1 MKKIKIRAAVLAL
14 FTALTLGLGACAP
27 QRGEKAAVDRS
38 SAYSTSEDWQAVL
51 STEAP
56 LREPVYVSGIY
67 EFDRAMY
74 IPFEVTASPEGLYLR
89 VTAVEKG
96 DCVWEFDSQGRF
108 IREYQTSRPGWI
120 GRDGSVWNFESVET
134 KDNAASQYIDYSLT
148 RSRDGQL
155 SQVLSFRQE
164 QGTADFFLAGEGFC
178 LYKMYWDE
186 NNQGHFSLEIYGD
199 DGDIRRTIELDAWY
213 QALEDRGE
221 LYLLNR
227 DTGDI
232 FRVDTESLSL
242 VKADVMDA
250 DCLSCSVQNGQ
261 LYESDGFSLFRRK
274 LGESWREKLF
284 SYEDLGL
291 INIRDRLP
299 VPIGGTE
306 AFLFID
312 YLNEVSPYR
321 LIYPVEKSSLPA
333 ERKQIILAVNIPEEN
348 WEYEPYGLWRNEIL
362 DFNAVSL
369 DYEVVIRNY
378 GLEPDPQTAL
388 NVDLSSGKAPDLID
402 MSISSYEDGSAR
414 ETWQEITAKSFEMG
428 FINEANC
435 EDLLPW
441 FERDFGTEN
450 LLAGP
455 LETME
460 QNGRLL
466 SLIPSFS
473 ICSIL
478 GPGSILEGQDLNS
491 FSDLARLA
499 GRAEN
504 VFWAGVSREEFL
516 YYAFANS
523 RRDYSPEQISDILYQ
538 AAVLNSAYDSD
549 PTLKPWYYEE
559 GSPGRDAWLLDM
571 GDVWYGSQ
579 CFTLQKLSSPLWS
592 TAEDTEGM
600 ATVEGIFREPISI
613 IGQPGLDG
621 FYLIPE
627 RELVMPVNA
636 ENKSG
641 AWEFM
646 KFVLNERYLLQLN
659 FDGFFRC
666 GIPLTRSAYERGM
679 EACREKAKGSI
690 QQEDIV
696 LNYDPANCLSQF
708 EQLVNSVNGICRG
721 GDGVFTAI
729 IQSAGAYFSGVRNL
743 EQTSADI
750 AARLSIYNAEQA

>member
-1 MKKIKIRAAVLAL
+1 MKKKIKITAAVLAL
-14 FTALTLGLGACAP
+14 FTALSLGLGACAS
-27 QRGEKAAVDRS
+27 QSGEDAAVDGP
-38 SAYSTSEDWQAVL
+38 SAYGSSEDWQTAL
-51 STEAP
+51 NSEAT

-74 IPFEVTASPEGLYLR
+74 IPFEAAASPEGLYLG
-89 VTAVEKG
+89 VTLEEG
-96 DCVWEFDSQGRF
+96 SRVWEFDSQGRF
-108 IREYQTSRPGWI
+108 LREYPSSRPGWI
-120 GRDGSVWNFESVET
+120 GRDGSVWNFEGREAKGNV
-134 KDNAASQYIDYSLT
+134 ASPYIDYSLT
-148 RSRDGQL
+148 RSRDGEL

-164 QGTADFFLAGEGFC
+164 QGTSDFFLAGEGFC
-178 LYKMYWDE
+178 LYKMSWDE
-186 NNQGHFSLEIYGD
+186 NNRGSFSLEIYGD
-199 DGDIRRTIELDAWY
+199 DGVLLRALELDAWY
-213 QALEDRGE
+213 RALEDRGE

-242 VKADVMDA
+242 VRADAMDA

-261 LYESDGFSLFRRK
+261 LYESDGVSLFRRK
-274 LGESWREKLF
+274 LGESGREKLF
-284 SYEDLGL
+284 SYGDLGL
-291 INIRDRLP
+291 INVRDKLP

-333 ERKQIILAVNIPEEN
+333 EREQIILAVNIPEEN

-369 DYEVVIRNY
+369 DYEVVVRNY

-388 NVDLSSGKAPDLID
+388 NTDISGGRAPDLID
-402 MSISSYEDGSAR
+402 MSLYSYGDDLAQEL
-414 ETWQEITAKSFEMG
+414 WQELGAKGFEPG

-435 EDLLPW
+435 EDLLPRL
-441 FERDFGTEN
+441 EKDLGADA
-450 LLAGP
+450 LLPGP
-455 LETME
+455 LEAMKR
-460 QNGRLL
+460 QGKLL

-478 GPGSILEGQDLNS
+478 GPSSSLEGEELNG

-504 VFWAGVSREEFL
+504 VFWAGLSREEFL
-516 YYAFANS
+516 FYAFANS
-523 RRDYSPEQISDILYQ
+523 RRDYSPEQISDILRQ

-549 PTLKPWYYEE
+549 PALKPWYYEE

-579 CFTLQKLSSPLWS
+579 RFTLQKLSSPLWS
-592 TAEDTEGM
+592 TAEDTVGM

-613 IGQPGLDG
+613 IGQPGLEG

-636 ENKSG
+636 GNKRG

-646 KFVLNERYLLQLN
+646 KFTLNERYLLQLN

-679 EACREKAKGSI
+679 EAYREKAGGSI
-690 QQEDIV
+690 RQEELV
-696 LNYDPANCLSQF
+696 LTYDPANCFGQF

-721 GDGVFTAI
+721 GDGVFTPI
-729 IQSAGAYFSGVRNL
+729 LQSAGTYFSGDRSL
-743 EQTSADI
+743 EQVSQDI
-750 AARLSIYNAEQA
+750 AARLGIYRAEQG

>member
-1 MKKIKIRAAVLAL
+1 MRISDSIHYFSEKETVGKKIDKNLLGIRGRQANEFAE
-14 FTALTLGLGACAP
+14 LGLPILPGFIIDAGLMPDLKKINVEKEILPYLEKCGKETGKYFGDPSRPMLIKLVISPNLAIANYP
-27 QRGEKAAVDRS
+27 TLHNFGLAKNTFAGFARGVGEKFAAHEV
-38 SAYSTSEDWQAVL
+38 YFLLKGVL
-51 STEAP
+51 S
-56 LREPVYVSGIY
+56 I
-67 EFDRAMY
+67 
-74 IPFEVTASPEGLYLR
+74 
-89 VTAVEKG
+89 EKQ
-96 DCVWEFDSQGRF
+96 CAE
-108 IREYQTSRPGWI
+108 
-120 GRDGSVWNFESVET
+120 
-134 KDNAASQYIDYSLT
+134 
-148 RSRDGQL
+148 
-155 SQVLSFRQE
+155 
-164 QGTADFFLAGEGFC
+164 
-178 LYKMYWDE
+178 
-186 NNQGHFSLEIYGD
+186 LEE
-199 DGDIRRTIELDAWY
+199 RTIELDAWY

-274 LGESWREKLF
+274 LGESGREKLF

-402 MSISSYEDGSAR
+402 MSISSYEDGFAR
-414 ETWQEITAKSFEMG
+414 ETWQEITTKSFEMG

-441 FERDFGTEN
+441 FERDFGTGN
-450 LLAGP
+450 FLAEP

-504 VFWAGVSREEFL
+504 VFWAGVSRVEFL
-516 YYAFANS
+516 YYAFANR

-592 TAEDTEGM
+592 TAEDTVGM

-613 IGQPGLDG
+613 IGQPGPDG

-679 EACREKAKGSI
+679 EAYREEAKGSI

-750 AARLSIYNAEQA
+750 AARLSIYNAE

>member
-1 MKKIKIRAAVLAL
+1 MKKVQIGAAVLAL

-120 GRDGSVWNFESVET
+120 GRDGSVWNFESREAKGRV
-134 KDNAASQYIDYSLT
+134 ASPYIDYSLT

-274 LGESWREKLF
+274 LGESGREKLF

-312 YLNEVSPYR
+312 YLKRGQP
-321 LIYPVEKSSLPA
+321 
-333 ERKQIILAVNIPEEN
+333 
-348 WEYEPYGLWRNEIL
+348 
-362 DFNAVSL
+362 
-369 DYEVVIRNY
+369 
-378 GLEPDPQTAL
+378 
-388 NVDLSSGKAPDLID
+388 LSSHLPRGKKLTPGG
-402 MSISSYEDGSAR
+402 E
-414 ETWQEITAKSFEMG
+414 ETDNS
-428 FINEANC
+428 
-435 EDLLPW
+435 
-441 FERDFGTEN
+441 
-450 LLAGP
+450 
-455 LETME
+455 
-460 QNGRLL
+460 GRQY
-466 SLIPSFS
+466 P
-473 ICSIL
+473 
-478 GPGSILEGQDLNS
+478 
-491 FSDLARLA
+491 
-499 GRAEN
+499 
-504 VFWAGVSREEFL
+504 
-516 YYAFANS
+516 
-523 RRDYSPEQISDILYQ
+523 
-538 AAVLNSAYDSD
+538 
-549 PTLKPWYYEE
+549 
-559 GSPGRDAWLLDM
+559 
-571 GDVWYGSQ
+571 
-579 CFTLQKLSSPLWS
+579 
-592 TAEDTEGM
+592 
-600 ATVEGIFREPISI
+600 
-613 IGQPGLDG
+613 
-621 FYLIPE
+621 
-627 RELVMPVNA
+627 
-636 ENKSG
+636 
-641 AWEFM
+641 
-646 KFVLNERYLLQLN
+646 
-659 FDGFFRC
+659 
-666 GIPLTRSAYERGM
+666 
-679 EACREKAKGSI
+679 
-690 QQEDIV
+690 
-696 LNYDPANCLSQF
+696 
-708 EQLVNSVNGICRG
+708 
-721 GDGVFTAI
+721 
-729 IQSAGAYFSGVRNL
+729 
-743 EQTSADI
+743 
-750 AARLSIYNAEQA
+750 